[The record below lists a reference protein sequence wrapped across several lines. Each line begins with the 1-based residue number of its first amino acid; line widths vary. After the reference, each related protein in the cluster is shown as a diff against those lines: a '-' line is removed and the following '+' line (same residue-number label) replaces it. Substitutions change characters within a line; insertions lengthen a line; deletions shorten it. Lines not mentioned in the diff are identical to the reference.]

1 MYSGVNSEIMDIGY
15 HWNKNNIK
23 TFNLIIIEQ
32 DISTTMHIIIFT

>member
-1 MYSGVNSEIMDIGY
+1 MDIGY

-32 DISTTMHIIIFT
+32 NISITTIVLYIS